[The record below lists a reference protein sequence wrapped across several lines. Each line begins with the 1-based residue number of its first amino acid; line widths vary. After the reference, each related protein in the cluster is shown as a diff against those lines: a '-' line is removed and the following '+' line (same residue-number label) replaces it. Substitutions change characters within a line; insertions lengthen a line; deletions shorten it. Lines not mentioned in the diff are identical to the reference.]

1 MYPFGTPPAI
11 LATEQQEIMP
21 MPAKSKKRA
30 PKASRKKVWVHTFYL
45 LQPFMQFF
53 ALMAAV
59 LIFARCS
66 PLAPSTDRAGGAGVQ
81 DPVVIGTSEQANAA
95 ALEQEIAA
103 NMQELNSSQLEV
115 VSQSEIAQIADGAP
129 HADQAISETGVKGL
143 FAHHGLLSLGKSTRK
158 ILFLPLSAENQEAL
172 FRDNHIR
179 LDLGARLKNQTKD
192 KALELFLKK
201 MKDASKASD
210 LGAAAYL
217 VLPDASMQRANGA
230 FSALSLTL
238 RISLSVPADDRA
250 YLEIN
255 REDASLSQDDAAL
268 LSAALAD
275 QYQLAI
281 LLE

>member
-1 MYPFGTPPAI
+1 
-11 LATEQQEIMP
+11 

-53 ALMAAV
+53 ALVAAV

-66 PLAPSTDRAGGAGVQ
+66 PLAPSTDRAGGGVQ
-81 DPVVIGTSEQANAA
+81 DPVVLGSSAQANAA
-95 ALEQEIAA
+95 ALEQEITA

-115 VSQSEIAQIADGAP
+115 VSQSEIEQIADGAP
-129 HADQAISETGVKGL
+129 HADQAIPEAGVRVL
-143 FAHHGLLSLGKSTRK
+143 FARRGMLNFGKSARK

-179 LDLGARLKNQTKD
+179 LDLGARLKNQSKE
-192 KALELFLKK
+192 KAVELLLSK
-201 MKDASKASD
+201 MKHASKASD

-230 FSALSLTL
+230 FSGLNLTL

-255 REDASLSQDDAAL
+255 RENASLSPNDAAL